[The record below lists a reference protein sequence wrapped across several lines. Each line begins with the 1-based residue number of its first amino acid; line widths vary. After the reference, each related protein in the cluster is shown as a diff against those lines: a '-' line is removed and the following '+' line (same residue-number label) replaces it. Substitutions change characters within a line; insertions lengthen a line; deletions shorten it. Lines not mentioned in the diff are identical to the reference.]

1 MEVCVQKAKSGLEN
15 EEDSG
20 SARTVRYMRWS
31 TLVTWSDVGN
41 DLFVLDTLGKHG
53 EVAKSR

>member
-1 MEVCVQKAKSGLEN
+1 MQSGLEN

-20 SARTVRYMRWS
+20 SARTAHYMRWS

-41 DLFVLDTLGKHG
+41 DLFVLDALGKHG
-53 EVAKSR
+53 EVGKSR